1 MPEVGRK
8 MKLWRD
14 EVREREREEL
24 KGQKKMSI
32 RREKSEGAIQTCEVA
47 ECNCNLFAA
56 TAMTGVGGRSI
67 S

>member
-1 MPEVGRK
+1 MPEVERK

-14 EVREREREEL
+14 EVREGNLKEINGREQKGGKRERAV
-24 KGQKKMSI
+24 QM
-32 RREKSEGAIQTCEVA
+32 CEVA
-47 ECNCNLFAA
+47 ECKGNLFAT

>member
-1 MPEVGRK
+1 MPEVERK

-14 EVREREREEL
+14 EVRERERSLRDMKE
-24 KGQKKMSI
+24 KQHKKE
-32 RREKSEGAIQTCEVA
+32 RERAIQTCEVA
-47 ECNCNLFAA
+47 QCNGNLFAT